1 MGVVEISLAKIN
13 YCKQNLSCYFIQILK
28 CFYCFFVPGVQFVPI
43 NHFSLRFISARYIFW
58 CKMWHAFCGSLF
70 TNSRS
75 LFTSY
80 KNGCVKSDGWWKKVK
95 EQAKNTLLT
104 HLVFKNSTLS
114 IFFIIIITIFLFYL
128 FIYLFLLYS
137 LSILTWIS
145 KTFLLAFRTLK
156 KLTNIE
162 T

>member
-1 MGVVEISLAKIN
+1 MGVVEISLPKIN
-13 YCKQNLSCYFIQILK
+13 HCKQNLSCHFFQILK
-28 CFYCFFVPGVQFVPI
+28 CFYCFFVPGVQFVSI

-70 TNSRS
+70 TNSENFRGFIIAS
-75 LFTSY
+75 C
-80 KNGCVKSDGWWKKVK
+80 KNGCVKSDDWWKKVK
-95 EQAKNTLLT
+95 ERAKNTLLT

-114 IFFIIIITIFLFYL
+114 IFFYYYCYYIFIL

-137 LSILTWIS
+137 LSILIWIS

-156 KLTNIE
+156 N
-162 T
+162 